1 MMKTELLQQQQL
13 KLSLTKELTQA
24 IELLQYSSLEL
35 RSFLH
40 EQSLENP
47 FLEIKEPNRAEIPK
61 RYYNRE
67 RKNNIENISASSET
81 LASYLKMQL
90 SLVKLSSEEQRL
102 VNYLIASLDDDG
114 YLRIDAGEVAARL
127 AVPSAV
133 VERAIEIVQSLE
145 PAGVGARGLQECIY
159 LQLLRLPKRNMLAE
173 QIISNYFSLFA
184 EKAWKTLSKLMNIN
198 IKEIQEVADLVCTLQ
213 PRPGIRFTKEQS
225 QFIVPD
231 LIVERHGGEFHVYVN
246 DEIFPQLMWN
256 STYEK
261 KISRL
266 QDDQTEKFIKE
277 KYQQFEWLLKS
288 LDQRKQTL
296 IRVMNKIIDK
306 QIECF
311 QKGFS
316 ALKPL
321 TMREIAEELNVHES
335 TVSRAVK
342 NKYVQ
347 TPYGMVE
354 LRQFFSSAVSVA
366 NASEDAS
373 AALAKAMIKQLIDSE
388 DKRTP
393 LSDQSLADLLR
404 EKHQILLSRR
414 TVAKYREQLSI
425 PSSAKRKRY

>member
-373 AALAKAMIKQLIDSE
+373 AALAKARIKQLIDSE